1 MVVKSREVN
10 APSGQGLV
18 IVAFIQMDIWFW
30 VCATAQCEYMS
41 VGEGEHD
48 DEGRDNGLYCKWFS
62 IWNKTRFFRPSP
74 FLMHS
79 GQKSPKLDH
88 LLQRTFKKVV
98 YYTVS
103 KNGDFSVIAQWAKM
117 AILVTLHSGQKST
130 KMGHFQKVF
139 RKIFGAQWAKITKIG
154 SFHKLTKSDLVQFC
168 SLCMKYH
175 NRKILKMIQF
185 WWFCPLCNVTKIAN
199 FIHCASN
206 NF

>member
-1 MVVKSREVN
+1 MLLCSIYFSGAKNGGQNQGSERPLRSGIGHCVCFHSNGHLVLSVSVN
-10 APSGQGLV
+10 
-18 IVAFIQMDIWFW
+18 I
-30 VCATAQCEYMS
+30 S

-103 KNGDFSVIAQWAKM
+103 KNGDFSDIAQW
-117 AILVTLHSGQKST
+117 
-130 KMGHFQKVF
+130 
-139 RKIFGAQWAKITKIG
+139 TKINKNG
-154 SFHKLTKSDLVQFC
+154 SFSESISKDF
-168 SLCMKYH
+168 
-175 NRKILKMIQF
+175 
-185 WWFCPLCNVTKIAN
+185 
-199 FIHCASN
+199 
-206 NF
+206 

>member
-1 MVVKSREVN
+1 MNVALVFSSEKWWSKGGKWTPPPVRDWSLCVLSFKWTSGFECHSVN
-10 APSGQGLV
+10 
-18 IVAFIQMDIWFW
+18 
-30 VCATAQCEYMS
+30 MS
-41 VGEGEHD
+41 MYGVGEGGMMMR
-48 DEGRDNGLYCKWFS
+48 EGRDNGLYCKWFS

-103 KNGDFSVIAQWAKM
+103 KNGDFSVI
-117 AILVTLHSGQKST
+117 
-130 KMGHFQKVF
+130 
-139 RKIFGAQWAKITKIG
+139 
-154 SFHKLTKSDLVQFC
+154 
-168 SLCMKYH
+168 
-175 NRKILKMIQF
+175 LKMIQF

-199 FIHCASN
+199 FVHCASN